1 MKKQVLLSLSLLTLS
16 LSGCNSLNNNYL
28 NVTGSNDSNIK
39 ELARQAVLGFS
50 SLSNISSGVKAKR
63 DLLDNEI
70 EEVKLALNE
79 VDLLLNNDSKLVVEE
94 KSSDK
99 DGYLYSLDLSFSMFD
114 KNEKFTLYYN
124 EIKIREEKK
133 DFDDLDESE
142 IEKEFKGIALY
153 NEFEYDFR
161 FSMEEEKD
169 FGESEAESTFTL
181 FFNKDDYVV
190 IKQSVEEELNENESS
205 YTYKLVQDKRTVEEF
220 KFKQEV
226 ENGRLHVDLIKN
238 DRRYKINYA
247 TVNNEELIRVALKV
261 NKEETAVGYFKKVVN
276 DTDVSYEYVH

>member
-50 SLSNISSGVKAKR
+50 SLSNLSSGIKAKR

-79 VDLLLNNDSKLVVEE
+79 VDLLINNDSKIVIEE

-124 EIKIREEKK
+124 EIKIREEK

-153 NEFEYDFR
+153 NELEYDFR

-169 FGESEAESTFTL
+169 FKESET
-181 FFNKDDYVV
+181 D
-190 IKQSVEEELNENESS
+190 ELMFV
-205 YTYKLVQDKRTVEEF
+205 K
-220 KFKQEV
+220 
-226 ENGRLHVDLIKN
+226 
-238 DRRYKINYA
+238 
-247 TVNNEELIRVALKV
+247 
-261 NKEETAVGYFKKVVN
+261 
-276 DTDVSYEYVH
+276 

>member
-50 SLSNISSGVKAKR
+50 SLSNLSSGIKAKR

-70 EEVKLALNE
+70 EEVKLALNK
-79 VDLLLNNDSKLVVEE
+79 VDLLLNNDSKLVIEE

-124 EIKIREEKK
+124 EIKIREEK

-153 NEFEYDFR
+153 NELEYDFR

-169 FGESEAESTFTL
+169 FKESETESTFTL

-276 DTDVSYEYVH
+276 DTNVSYEYVH

>member
-50 SLSNISSGVKAKR
+50 SLPNLSSGIKAKR

-94 KSSDK
+94 KPSDK

-124 EIKIREEKK
+124 EIKIREEK
-133 DFDDLDESE
+133 DFDDFDESE

-153 NEFEYDFR
+153 NELEYDFR

-169 FGESEAESTFTL
+169 FKESETESTFTL

-190 IKQSVEEELNENESS
+190 IKQSIEEELNENESS
-205 YTYKLVQDKRTVEEF
+205 YTYKLVQDKKTIEEF

-276 DTDVSYEYVH
+276 DTNVSYEYVH

>member
-1 MKKQVLLSLSLLTLS
+1 MLNKAVFFCFPKK
-16 LSGCNSLNNNYL
+16 G
-28 NVTGSNDSNIK
+28 
-39 ELARQAVLGFS
+39 ELQ
-50 SLSNISSGVKAKR
+50 K
-63 DLLDNEI
+63 
-70 EEVKLALNE
+70 
-79 VDLLLNNDSKLVVEE
+79 
-94 KSSDK
+94 
-99 DGYLYSLDLSFSMFD
+99 
-114 KNEKFTLYYN
+114 
-124 EIKIREEKK
+124 
-133 DFDDLDESE
+133 
-142 IEKEFKGIALY
+142 
-153 NEFEYDFR
+153 
-161 FSMEEEKD
+161 EKD
-169 FGESEAESTFTL
+169 FKESETESTFTL

-276 DTDVSYEYVH
+276 DTNVSYEYVH

>member
-16 LSGCNSLNNNYL
+16 LSGCNSLKNNYL

-39 ELARQAVLGFS
+39 ELARQTVLGFS
-50 SLSNISSGVKAKR
+50 SLYNLSSNVKAKR

-94 KSSDK
+94 KVSDK
-99 DGYLYSLDLSFSMFD
+99 DGYLKSIDLSFSMFN

-124 EIKIREEKK
+124 EVEIKEEKDAD
-133 DFDDLDESE
+133 DFDEIE
-142 IEKEFKGIALY
+142 IEKVFKGIALY
-153 NEFEYDFR
+153 NDLEYDFR

-169 FGESEAESTFTL
+169 LDESEAESTFTL
-181 FFNKDDYVV
+181 FFNKDDYIV

-238 DRRYKINYA
+238 DRRYKINYE

-276 DTDVSYEYVH
+276 DTNVSYEYVH

>member
-16 LSGCNSLNNNYL
+16 LSGCNSLKNNYL

-50 SLSNISSGVKAKR
+50 SLPSISSNVKAKR

-94 KSSDK
+94 KTSDK
-99 DGYLYSLDLSFSMFD
+99 DGYLKSIDLSFSMFD

-124 EIKIREEKK
+124 EVEIKEEKDDD
-133 DFDDLDESE
+133 DFDEVE
-142 IEKEFKGIALY
+142 KEKEFKGVALY
-153 NEFEYDFR
+153 NDLEYDFR

-169 FGESEAESTFTL
+169 LSESESTFTL
-181 FFNKDDYVV
+181 FFNKDDYIV

-238 DRRYKINYA
+238 DRRYKINYDK
-247 TVNNEELIRVALKV
+247 VNNEELIRVALKV
-261 NKEETAVGYFKKVVN
+261 NKEETAVGYFKRVIN
-276 DTDVSYEYVH
+276 DTNVSYEYVH

>member
-16 LSGCNSLNNNYL
+16 LSGCNSLKNNYL

-39 ELARQAVLGFS
+39 ELARQTVLGFS
-50 SLSNISSGVKAKR
+50 SLSNLSSSVKTKR

-94 KSSDK
+94 KVSDK
-99 DGYLYSLDLSFSMFD
+99 EEFLKSIDLSFSMFN

-124 EIKIREEKK
+124 EVEIKEERDDD
-133 DFDDLDESE
+133 DFDEVE
-142 IEKEFKGIALY
+142 IEKEYKGIALY
-153 NEFEYDFR
+153 NDLEYDFR

-169 FGESEAESTFTL
+169 LDESEAESTFTL
-181 FFNKDDYVV
+181 FFNKEDYVV

-205 YTYKLVQDKRTVEEF
+205 YTYKLVQDKKTVEEF

-226 ENGRLHVDLIKN
+226 ENGKLHVDLIKN
-238 DRRYKINYA
+238 DRRYKINYE

-276 DTDVSYEYVH
+276 DTNVSYEYVR

>member
-16 LSGCNSLNNNYL
+16 LSGCNSLKNNYL

-39 ELARQAVLGFS
+39 ELARQTVLGFS
-50 SLSNISSGVKAKR
+50 SLYNLSSSVKAKR

-79 VDLLLNNDSKLVVEE
+79 VDLLLNNDSKLVVKE
-94 KSSDK
+94 KASDK
-99 DGYLYSLDLSFSMFD
+99 EEFLKSIDLSFSMFN

-124 EIKIREEKK
+124 EVEIKEEKDDD
-133 DFDDLDESE
+133 DFDEVE
-142 IEKEFKGIALY
+142 IEKVFKGIALY
-153 NEFEYDFR
+153 NDLEYDFR

-169 FGESEAESTFTL
+169 LNESEAESTFTL
-181 FFNKDDYVV
+181 FFNKDDYIV
-190 IKQSVEEELNENESS
+190 IKQSIEEELNENESS
-205 YTYKLVQDKRTVEEF
+205 YTYKLVQDKRTIDEF

-226 ENGRLHVDLIKN
+226 ENGKLHVDLIKN
-238 DRRYKINYA
+238 DRRYKINYE

-276 DTDVSYEYVH
+276 DTNVSYEYVH

>member
-50 SLSNISSGVKAKR
+50 SLSNLSSGIKAKR

-79 VDLLLNNDSKLVVEE
+79 VDLLLNNDSKLVIEE

-124 EIKIREEKK
+124 EIKIREEK

-142 IEKEFKGIALY
+142 IEKELKGIALY
-153 NEFEYDFR
+153 NELEYDFR

-169 FGESEAESTFTL
+169 FKESETESTFTL

-276 DTDVSYEYVH
+276 DTNVSYEYVH

>member
-50 SLSNISSGVKAKR
+50 SLSNLSSGIKAKR

-99 DGYLYSLDLSFSMFD
+99 DGYLYYLISRPSACLV
-114 KNEKFTLYYN
+114 
-124 EIKIREEKK
+124 KK
-133 DFDDLDESE
+133 MR
-142 IEKEFKGIALY
+142 
-153 NEFEYDFR
+153 N
-161 FSMEEEKD
+161 
-169 FGESEAESTFTL
+169 
-181 FFNKDDYVV
+181 
-190 IKQSVEEELNENESS
+190 
-205 YTYKLVQDKRTVEEF
+205 
-220 KFKQEV
+220 
-226 ENGRLHVDLIKN
+226 LHFIIMK
-238 DRRYKINYA
+238 
-247 TVNNEELIRVALKV
+247 
-261 NKEETAVGYFKKVVN
+261 
-276 DTDVSYEYVH
+276 

>member
-50 SLSNISSGVKAKR
+50 SLSNLSSGIKAKR

-79 VDLLLNNDSKLVVEE
+79 VDLLLNNDSKLVIEE

-124 EIKIREEKK
+124 EIKSRGEK

-153 NEFEYDFR
+153 NELEYDFR

-169 FGESEAESTFTL
+169 FKESETESTFTL

-276 DTDVSYEYVH
+276 DTNVSYEYVH

>member
-16 LSGCNSLNNNYL
+16 LSGCNSLKNNYL
-28 NVTGSNDSNIK
+28 NVTGTTDSNIK
-39 ELARQAVLGFS
+39 ELARQTILGFS
-50 SLSNISSGVKAKR
+50 SLPNISSSIKAKR

-94 KSSDK
+94 MTSDR
-99 DGYLYSLDLSFSMFD
+99 DGYKNSLNLTFSMLD
-114 KNEKFTLYYN
+114 NNEKFTLYYN
-124 EIKIREEKK
+124 EIDIKEEK
-133 DFDDLDESE
+133 DDDDLDETE
-142 IEKEFKGIALY
+142 VEKTFKGIALY
-153 NEFEYDFR
+153 NNNEYDFR
-161 FSMEEEKD
+161 FSMEEEKEFD
-169 FGESEAESTFTL
+169 ESESESTFTL
-181 FFNKDDYVV
+181 FLNKDDYII

-205 YTYKLVQDKRTVEEF
+205 YTYKLVQDKKTVEEF

-238 DRRYKINYA
+238 DRRYKINYE
-247 TVNNEELIRVALKV
+247 TKNNEELIRVALRV

-276 DTDVSYEYVH
+276 DTDVSYEYIH

>member
-16 LSGCNSLNNNYL
+16 LSGCNSLKNNYL

-39 ELARQAVLGFS
+39 ELARQTVLGFS
-50 SLSNISSGVKAKR
+50 SLYNLSSSVKAKR

-94 KSSDK
+94 KASDK
-99 DGYLYSLDLSFSMFD
+99 EEFLKSIDLSFSMLN

-124 EIKIREEKK
+124 EVEIKEEKDDD
-133 DFDDLDESE
+133 DFDEVE
-142 IEKEFKGIALY
+142 IEKVFKGIALY
-153 NEFEYDFR
+153 NDLEYDFR

-169 FGESEAESTFTL
+169 LNESEAESTFTL
-181 FFNKDDYVV
+181 FFNKDDYIV
-190 IKQSVEEELNENESS
+190 IKQSIEEELNENESS
-205 YTYKLVQDKRTVEEF
+205 YTYKLVQDKRTIDEF

-226 ENGRLHVDLIKN
+226 ENGKLHVDLIKN
-238 DRRYKINYA
+238 DRRYKINYE

-276 DTDVSYEYVH
+276 DTNVSYEYVH

>member
-50 SLSNISSGVKAKR
+50 SLSNLSSGIKAKR

-79 VDLLLNNDSKLVVEE
+79 VDLLLNNDSKLVIEE

-124 EIKIREEKK
+124 EIKIREEK

-153 NEFEYDFR
+153 NELEYDFR

-169 FGESEAESTFTL
+169 FKESETESTFTL

-276 DTDVSYEYVH
+276 DTNVSYEYVY

>member
-50 SLSNISSGVKAKR
+50 SLSNLSSGIKAKR

-124 EIKIREEKK
+124 EIKIREEK

-153 NEFEYDFR
+153 NELEYDFR

-169 FGESEAESTFTL
+169 FKESETESTFTL
-181 FFNKDDYVV
+181 FFNKNDYVV

-261 NKEETAVGYFKKVVN
+261 NKEETAVGYLKKVVN
-276 DTDVSYEYVH
+276 DTNVSYEYVH

>member
-1 MKKQVLLSLSLLTLS
+1 M
-16 LSGCNSLNNNYL
+16 
-28 NVTGSNDSNIK
+28 
-39 ELARQAVLGFS
+39 FS
-50 SLSNISSGVKAKR
+50 Q
-63 DLLDNEI
+63 
-70 EEVKLALNE
+70 
-79 VDLLLNNDSKLVVEE
+79 
-94 KSSDK
+94 
-99 DGYLYSLDLSFSMFD
+99 

-124 EIKIREEKK
+124 EIKIREEQ

-261 NKEETAVGYFKKVVN
+261 NKEEAAVGYFKKVVN

>member
-16 LSGCNSLNNNYL
+16 LSGCNSLKNNYL
-28 NVTGSNDSNIK
+28 NVTGSNDSNVK
-39 ELARQAVLGFS
+39 ELARQTVLGFS
-50 SLSNISSGVKAKR
+50 SLPNLSSSVKAKR

-94 KSSDK
+94 KASDK
-99 DGYLYSLDLSFSMFD
+99 EEFLKSIDLSFSMLN

-124 EIKIREEKK
+124 EVEIKEEK
-133 DFDDLDESE
+133 DDDEFDEVE
-142 IEKEFKGIALY
+142 IEKVFKGIALF
-153 NEFEYDFR
+153 NDLEYDFR

-169 FGESEAESTFTL
+169 LNESEAESTFTL

-190 IKQSVEEELNENESS
+190 IKQSIEEELNENESS
-205 YTYKLVQDKRTVEEF
+205 YTYKLVQDKRTIDEF

-226 ENGRLHVDLIKN
+226 ENGKLHVDLIKN
-238 DRRYKINYA
+238 DRRYKINYE

-276 DTDVSYEYVH
+276 DTNVSYEYVH